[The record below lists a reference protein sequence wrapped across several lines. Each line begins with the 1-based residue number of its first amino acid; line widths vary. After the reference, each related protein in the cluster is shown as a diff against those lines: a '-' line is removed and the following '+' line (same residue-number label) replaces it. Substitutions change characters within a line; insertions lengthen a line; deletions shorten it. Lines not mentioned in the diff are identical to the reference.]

1 MVEELRGFTKD
12 QALIL
17 FIFILPL
24 AYPLVYSWIYNNEVV
39 HDVPVVIVDRSNSH
53 TSRDFIRRYDAT
65 PSVHVAFKVTNI
77 EEAKSIVGHQKA
89 YGVIY
94 IPSDF
99 EKKLMRMEQS
109 PITIYCDMSIM
120 LAYKNIYQSAMAVTS
135 EMNAGIQC
143 KLFGNYT
150 DREDEIA
157 TQPLAFDEVPIF
169 NTTGGYA
176 NCIIPAVLILI
187 IQQSLLL
194 AMGFANGT
202 RRDRVGHIFPE
213 YYTSLYS
220 MIPARMLAYLLVYSA
235 VAAYMLLAVP
245 AIFNIVSIIY
255 AKDFVLLILPYLL
268 ACIFF
273 AMFTM
278 TVMLQRE
285 DALIIVVFTSIILL
299 FMTGVSWPL
308 SNVPPF
314 WKGFSW
320 LFPSTFGIQGFVKM
334 NSMGARIDDV
344 RFEVVALWVQT
355 FVYAILTI
363 FVYWQLS
370 KRLKNDN

>member
-24 AYPLVYSWIYNNEVV
+24 AYPVIYSWIYNNEVL
-39 HDVPVVIVDRSNSH
+39 HEVPVVVVDRSNTH
-53 TSRDFIRRYDAT
+53 TSREFIRRYDAT
-65 PSVHVAFKVTNI
+65 PSVHVAFKATSI

-89 YGVIY
+89 NGVIY

-99 EKKLMRMEQS
+99 ETKLLRMEQS
-109 PITIYCDMSIM
+109 HISVYCDMSIM
-120 LAYKNIYQSAMAVTS
+120 LAYKNIYQSAMAVSS

-143 KLFGNYT
+143 KVTGNYT
-150 DREDEIA
+150 DREDEIL

-176 NCIIPAVLILI
+176 NCVIPAVLILI

-194 AMGFANGT
+194 AMGFTNGT

-220 MIPARMLAYLLVYSA
+220 MIPSRMLAYLLVYA
-235 VAAYMLLAVP
+235 VVAAYMLLAIP
-245 AIFNIVSIIY
+245 AMFSIVSIIY
-255 AKDFVLLILPYLL
+255 AKDLVLLILPYLL

-278 TVMLQRE
+278 TAMLQRE

-308 SNVPPF
+308 TNIPPF
-314 WKGFSW
+314 WRGFSW

-334 NSMGARIDDV
+334 NTMGARIADV
-344 RFEVVALWVQT
+344 RFEVIVLWIQT
-355 FVYAILTI
+355 FVYAILTTI
-363 FVYWQLS
+363 VYWRLS
-370 KRLKNDN
+370 LKLKK

>member
-24 AYPLVYSWIYNNEVV
+24 AYPVIYSWIYNNEVL
-39 HDVPVVIVDRSNSH
+39 HEVPVVVVDRSNTH
-53 TSRDFIRRYDAT
+53 TSREFIRRYDAT
-65 PSVHVAFKVTNI
+65 PSVHVAFKATSI

-89 YGVIY
+89 NGVIY

-99 EKKLMRMEQS
+99 ETKLLRMEQS
-109 PITIYCDMSIM
+109 HISVYCDMSLM
-120 LAYKNIYQSAMAVTS
+120 LAYKNIYQSAMAVSS

-143 KLFGNYT
+143 KVAGNYT
-150 DREDEIA
+150 DREDEIL

-176 NCIIPAVLILI
+176 NCVIPAVLILI

-194 AMGFANGT
+194 AMGFTNGT

-220 MIPARMLAYLLVYSA
+220 MIPSRMLAYLLVYA
-235 VAAYMLLAVP
+235 VVAAYMLLAVP
-245 AIFNIVSIIY
+245 AMFSIVSIIY
-255 AKDFVLLILPYLL
+255 AKDLVLLILPYLL

-278 TVMLQRE
+278 TAMLQRE

-308 SNVPPF
+308 TNIPPF
-314 WKGFSW
+314 WRGFSW

-334 NSMGARIDDV
+334 NTMGARIADV
-344 RFEVVALWVQT
+344 RFEVIVLWIQT
-355 FVYAILTI
+355 FVYAILTTI
-363 FVYWQLS
+363 VYWRLS
-370 KRLKNDN
+370 LKLKK